1 MKAKFGGARPERDR
15 SRGWGVRRITLRA
28 CLEVAAVC
36 GLAACATHTPA
47 PQSPNTPASGRR
59 VGEFVWQ
66 DLMTDDAE
74 KSRTFYERLFGW
86 TFERADR
93 LGRPYYLARS
103 GSAAVAGI
111 TQVERRRPDEPIAQ
125 WISYLSVSN
134 VDSVVARLTAAGG
147 RVLVAPTDILAS
159 RAAIVVDPQGAP
171 FGLVRLGP
179 NLNPPQG
186 GPSALVGSFLWRDC
200 FATDVERART
210 FYADLADF
218 GATRQVRPDS
228 LVQYILTHSGPGPV
242 AGVVPIGDRPIKP
255 NWLPYVRV
263 NDPAAVAARAEQLGG
278 RVIVRPSPEIRKG
291 SVAVIV
297 DPGGAAVALQ
307 KWPF

>member
-1 MKAKFGGARPERDR
+1 MAKPGTPLELPVMGH
-15 SRGWGVRRITLRA
+15 RRLALRA
-28 CLEVAAVC
+28 CLEVAAMC
-36 GLAACATHTPA
+36 GLTSCASHAPAAS
-47 PQSPNTPASGRR
+47 SPTLPTSGRR

-74 KSRTFYERLFGW
+74 KSRQFYEQLFGW
-86 TFERADR
+86 TFERTDR
-93 LGRPYYLARS
+93 LGRPYFIARA
-103 GSAAVAGI
+103 GSAAVAGMAQI
-111 TQVERRRPDEPIAQ
+111 ERRRPDEPVAQ

-134 VDSVVARLTAAGG
+134 VDSVVSRLTAAGG
-147 RVLVAPTDILAS
+147 RVLVQPTDILAS

-179 NLNPPQG
+179 NLNPPLG

-200 FATDVERART
+200 FAKDVELART
-210 FYADLADF
+210 FYSNLA
-218 GATRQVRPDS
+218 GLAATQQQRPDS
-228 LVQYILTHSGPGPV
+228 LVQYILTRSGPGPV
-242 AGVVPIGDRPIKP
+242 AGVVPIGERPIRP

-297 DPGGAAVALQ
+297 DPSGAAIALQ